1 MRRMMSQKQID
12 YVNDLSEQ
20 VTPRTTIGTYPN
32 EIENCIGSLNFDYSW
47 RQWEN
52 NSEINFATHTFSGGA
67 YFYFF
72 FPGLLEHYGL
82 GEDGN
87 PGYMAILTDSP
98 ISFPETINTKEALK
112 NYIYSEDFIEVLNNE
127 AMYCEEEM
135 LYNEVASYMAE
146 DVGGSYS
153 LENENVIIKTYVVC
167 SLGQGEKIIGA
178 TDPVLDK
185 IVSIN
190 NFHADTINANY
201 VKIGNSGLK
210 SVGPI
215 TTDGSITAD
224 SASITGRN
232 IVATQFLQGKSLYI
246 YPSLDGMGRCIKSLD
261 NQNIKALDITTAGSE
276 TEFIFGGRILQDGNV
291 FILQALHLPNTK
303 YKFRLKGSTYYNS
316 PIIALANSNDESN
329 IHITLSYS
337 RNNNYDWIDVVV
349 DATGYNGYYQTISI
363 DVRSAASFSLVDY
376 NK

>member
-1 MRRMMSQKQID
+1 
-12 YVNDLSEQ
+12 
-20 VTPRTTIGTYPN
+20 
-32 EIENCIGSLNFDYSW
+32 
-47 RQWEN
+47 
-52 NSEINFATHTFSGGA
+52 
-67 YFYFF
+67 
-72 FPGLLEHYGL
+72 
-82 GEDGN
+82 
-87 PGYMAILTDSP
+87 MAILTDSP

-224 SASITGRN
+224 SAPITGRN

-337 RNNNYDWIDVVV
+337 RNNNYD
-349 DATGYNGYYQTISI
+349 
-363 DVRSAASFSLVDY
+363 
-376 NK
+376 